1 MITRPAAVPA
11 APAAHYF
18 LKTTPASPVSPD
30 LGEDDSAKEG
40 DDDRFVRCGACGR
53 PVASP
58 AHRTCFGGRHAH
70 VFANPGG
77 HVFEIGCF
85 TEAFGCKGEGPF
97 VAEFSW
103 FDGFAW
109 QVAICRGCEAHLGW
123 RYRPLDG
130 AGPGF
135 WGLILG
141 RLSED

>member
-1 MITRPAAVPA
+1 MNAFLPQ
-11 APAAHYF
+11 APLPLFLFKTAHG
-18 LKTTPASPVSPD
+18 LPD
-30 LGEDDSAKEG
+30 QPGLDDRHAPDGDEG
-40 DDDRFVRCGACGR
+40 GRFVRCGACGR
-53 PVASP
+53 PVAAPES
-58 AHRTCFGGRHAH
+58 RGEVGGRHAH

-85 TEAFGCKGEGPF
+85 QDAFGCRGEGPF

-109 QVAICRGCEAHLGW
+109 QVALCRYCDAHLGW
-123 RYRPLDG
+123 RYRTLDG

-141 RLSED
+141 RVSEE